1 MKHFNTVHF
10 SYLQSR
16 FKANLI
22 NSCSG
27 YRSSNLLATC
37 NEKGES
43 NLAIFNSIVHI
54 GSNPPMLGFV
64 LRPLTVRRDTYD
76 NFKATGYFTVNQV
89 SKNNFKQ
96 AHQTAAK
103 YDKGVSEFAKTGLS
117 EEYLDDFKA
126 PYVKE
131 STIKIGC
138 SYENEYEIKEN
149 GCILIIGKIEHLYLP
164 EEIIHKDGWVQL
176 DKADTVTSIGLDG
189 YALPKILDRLSYA
202 KPDQETR
209 SVLDG
214 L

>member
-1 MKHFNTVHF
+1 
-10 SYLQSR
+10 
-16 FKANLI
+16 
-22 NSCSG
+22 
-27 YRSSNLLATC
+27 
-37 NEKGES
+37 
-43 NLAIFNSIVHI
+43 
-54 GSNPPMLGFV
+54 MLGFV
-64 LRPLTVRRDTYD
+64 LRPLTVRRDTYE

-164 EEIIHKDGWVQL
+164 EELIHKDGWVQL
-176 DKADTVTSIGLDG
+176 DKADTVTNIGLDG

-202 KPDQETR
+202 KPDQETS